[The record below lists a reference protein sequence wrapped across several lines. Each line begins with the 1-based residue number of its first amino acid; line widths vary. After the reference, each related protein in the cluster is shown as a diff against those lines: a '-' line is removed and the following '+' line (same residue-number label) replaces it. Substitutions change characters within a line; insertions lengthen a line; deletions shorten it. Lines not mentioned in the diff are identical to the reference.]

1 MTRFPS
7 IDDLVLAATRAL
19 GHQPEV
25 RDWGLLQGALARAQA
40 TVFGK
45 DAYPTVHDKAAA
57 LLHSLVR
64 NHALVDGNERLGW
77 VGTFGFYWINGVL
90 LTAPTVDDGEKF
102 VVAIAS
108 GELDVPEIAGTLRA
122 WTTPRLSQ

>member
-64 NHALVDGNERLGW
+64 NRALVDGNKRLGW
-77 VGTFGFYWINGVL
+77 VGAFGFYWINGVL

>member
-64 NHALVDGNERLGW
+64 NHALADDNERLGW
-77 VGTFGFYWINGVL
+77 VGIFGFYWINGVL

-122 WTTPRLSQ
+122 WTAPRLGQ